1 MAPCHGLAPAQP
13 FIYRYRPYWQLT
25 LTSFMSFFCDI
36 SAATPQGLR
45 QISAGG
51 PAHFT
56 PRCYSKP
63 GDFLPVPLPTLNKL
77 LPVVYSCSFSQRR
90 SLNVATSVSSS
101 SFLLV
106 GLSLWTSLEKQA
118 EFLVS
123 LLQFSYVII
132 FSELPHNKLLSR

>member
-51 PAHFT
+51 PTHFT

-63 GDFLPVPLPTLNKL
+63 GDFLPTLNKL
-77 LPVVYSCSFSQRR
+77 LPVVYSCSFSQSR

-106 GLSLWTSLEKQA
+106 CLSLWTSLEKQA
-118 EFLVS
+118 ALFVC
-123 LLQFSYVII
+123 LLQFSYVVI

>member
-56 PRCYSKP
+56 PCCYSKP
-63 GDFLPVPLPTLNKL
+63 GDFLPVVLPTLNKL
-77 LPVVYSCSFSQRR
+77 LPVVYSQRR

-106 GLSLWTSLEKQA
+106 GLSLWTSLEKKA
-118 EFLVS
+118 SFFVS

-132 FSELPHNKLLSR
+132 FGELPHNKMLSR